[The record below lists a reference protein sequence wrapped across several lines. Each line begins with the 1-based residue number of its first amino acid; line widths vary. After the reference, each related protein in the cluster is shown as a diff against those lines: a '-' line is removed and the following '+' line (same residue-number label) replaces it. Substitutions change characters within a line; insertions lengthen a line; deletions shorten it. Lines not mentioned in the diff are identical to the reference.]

1 MARKLSEMEV
11 RRIAEEAEIIV
22 CGYAFTAL
30 EDSLVRILDLKH
42 PDCFMIVN
50 SEAEIIETNM
60 APIEQRIVLELCRRN
75 LKFMDV

>member
-1 MARKLSEMEV
+1 MARKLSEQEV
-11 RRIAEEAEIIV
+11 LRAAEDAKLIV

-30 EDSLVRILDLKH
+30 EDGLVRILDLKH

-50 SEAEIIETNM
+50 SEAEIFETNM

-75 LKFMDV
+75 LQFMDV